1 MWPGPPC
8 WYGLDTGDWV
18 SCKPGL
24 LPQLDGTLQWIQCLC
39 NIRVIGSISN
49 SSDYKLWYI
58 VIWKIFHFG
67 RVLFVL
73 VLKGNILLVIVRIF
87 HFGRVFQSGKRFSG
101 YFTLGGCCG
110 SGGQSA

>member
-1 MWPGPPC
+1 M
-8 WYGLDTGDWV
+8 DTV
-18 SCKPGL
+18 S
-24 LPQLDGTLQWIQCLC
+24 LC

-49 SSDYKLWYI
+49 LSDHKLWYI

-87 HFGRVFQSGKRFSG
+87 HFGEGVAFLEAVFRLFHFGRVLRFWKAKCVILLVYHG
-101 YFTLGGCCG
+101 TL
-110 SGGQSA
+110 A